1 MEKHVTLEQLRR
13 LHRAEPFRPF
23 LLRTADG
30 REFSVSH
37 PEVLAISPAGR
48 TIVVMTPDGAHETID
63 LLLVA
68 SIHTSDGE
76 SRRRSRG

>member
-13 LHRAEPFRPF
+13 IHRGEPFRPF

-37 PEVLAISPAGR
+37 PEALAISQTGR
-48 TIVVMTPDGAHETID
+48 TIVVMTPDDAHETID
-63 LLLVA
+63 LLLVS
-68 SIHTSDGE
+68 SIHTSEGE
-76 SRRRSRG
+76 RSRG